1 MATQTEPRS
10 DAGRRRSTA
19 AVAPDGPAK
28 RRRTQDLPPGASTP
42 PILQMLRYA
51 LNPYATMAEG
61 LRYGDC
67 YTARMPGQP
76 PIVSF
81 TDPQAIKE
89 IFASDPD
96 ALRSGEA
103 LGDLLGPLIGFN
115 SLLVLDG
122 ERWGRER
129 RLMQPPFHGER
140 MHTYAA
146 TIQQI
151 TNDVVDR
158 WTLGTSFSIHSQM
171 QKITLEVIMRV
182 VFGVEEREKLKRLR
196 RALLRFLSMID
207 GPTAPFLFF
216 PMFRK
221 DLWGLTPW
229 GRYTRHRKAVL
240 DILLDEIHRRRAEGT
255 TGRTDVLSM
264 LIEARDEDGDPMT
277 DRELLDEMLTL
288 LGAGHETTAT
298 SLAWTFYHA
307 LPRLDVMS
315 KVHEELQSVVGT
327 GPVQAEHL
335 QRLAYLEAVIDETQR
350 LTPVATA
357 ILRRV
362 KAPVRIGGRD
372 IPAGVNVSAPIY
384 TVHHRPDFW
393 PNPGRF
399 DPDRFITARPRPYTF
414 FPFGGGVRR
423 CLGAAFAGY
432 EMKIVL
438 AEVLSRVKMHV
449 RPNYRARP
457 VLRTVAV
464 GPSGGVPVVVD
475 SISPRG

>member
-1 MATQTEPRS
+1 M
-10 DAGRRRSTA
+10 
-19 AVAPDGPAK
+19 
-28 RRRTQDLPPGASTP
+28 
-42 PILQMLRYA
+42 IRYA
-51 LNPYATMAEG
+51 LNPYRTMAEG

-67 YTARMPGQP
+67 YTAKMPGQP

-81 TDPQAIKE
+81 TDPRAIKE

-96 ALRSGEA
+96 VVRSGEA

-122 ERWGRER
+122 ERWSRER

-146 TIQQI
+146 TIRQI
-151 TNDVVDR
+151 TNDVIDGWR
-158 WTLGTSFSIHSQM
+158 AGASFSIHSQM

-182 VFGVEEREKLKRLR
+182 VFGVEESQKLNRLR
-196 RALLRFLSMID
+196 RALLRFLAMMD
-207 GPTAPFLFF
+207 GPSAPFLFF
-216 PMFRK
+216 PIFRK
-221 DLWGLTPW
+221 DLWGVTPW
-229 GRYTRHRKAVL
+229 GRYARYRKAVL
-240 DILLDEIHRRRAEGT
+240 DILLNEIHRRRTEGT

-264 LIEARDEDGDPMT
+264 LMEARDEDGEPMT
-277 DRELLDEMLTL
+277 DQELLDEMLTL

-307 LPRLDVMS
+307 LPRPDVMG
-315 KVHEELQSVVGT
+315 KVRQELQSVAGA
-327 GPVQAEHL
+327 GPIGPEYL
-335 QRLAYLEAVIDETQR
+335 PKLAYLEAVIDETQR
-350 LTPVATA
+350 ITPVATA

-362 KAPVRIGGRD
+362 KAPIQIGGFD
-372 IPAGVNVSAPIY
+372 VPKGVNVSAPIY
-384 TVHHRPDFW
+384 TVHHRHDFW
-393 PNPGRF
+393 ANPGHF
-399 DPDRFITARPRPYTF
+399 DPDRFITSRPKPYTF

-432 EMKIVL
+432 EMKIAL
-438 AEVLSRVKMHV
+438 AEVISRVEMHV
-449 RPNYRARP
+449 KPNYKARP

-475 SISPRG
+475 SVSLRR